1 MSKRYLKVMTHV
13 KQYVCGVLHNIP
25 DYYMK
30 VEFYRIFLN
39 SRHVNLSF
47 SMSKMSYLLNNY
59 TLQLCRQVVTFTFWD
74 FLMRCTGFMMAEVS
88 RRSMSSYEKAI
99 INNYEPYLR
108 VQLYTTTPTDFL
120 MNHIWFYNRKS
131 TKKMNVVFRNI
142 NVQRKN
148 T

>member
-47 SMSKMSYLLNNY
+47 SHV
-59 TLQLCRQVVTFTFWD
+59 QDVIFAQ
-74 FLMRCTGFMMAEVS
+74 
-88 RRSMSSYEKAI
+88 
-99 INNYEPYLR
+99 
-108 VQLYTTTPTDFL
+108 QLYTSVVSAGG
-120 MNHIWFYNRKS
+120 HIYVLGLSNEMYWFYDGRSIEKIHVIVRKS
-131 TKKMNVVFRNI
+131 NHK
-142 NVQRKN
+142 QL
-148 T
+148 